1 MMRGRGKWQNSPNG
15 TKKVKNKVARFESNI
30 FRMKIGVAETTCGSV
45 SHVLIMN
52 MKIKNNFQKNT
63 ERLKKDMESIVLSK
77 MRDKVKKKKNP
88 FVQYDAE
95 SVKIMRDNE
104 YIIKQE
110 LIHTTRLTF

>member
-1 MMRGRGKWQNSPNG
+1 VRRRFSCSYHEHEN
-15 TKKVKNKVARFESNI
+15 KKQFS
-30 FRMKIGVAETTCGSV
+30 
-45 SHVLIMN
+45 
-52 MKIKNNFQKNT
+52 KNT

-77 MRDKVKKKKNP
+77 MRDKVKKKNP
-88 FVQYDAE
+88 IVQYDAE

>member
-30 FRMKIGVAETTCGSV
+30 FRMKIGVAGTTCGSV

-77 MRDKVKKKKNP
+77 MRDKVKKKRIRSSNTT
-88 FVQYDAE
+88 Q
-95 SVKIMRDNE
+95 VKIMRDNE